1 MEAAAFLKNTY
12 WNSDRKSR
20 FLRLTPDQVLIVLP
34 FDCSMKPSTY
44 TRCVSSC
51 AWFRLQCSAHSGSAI
66 WYIWWY
72 IQMPN
77 HFSWTLDTHA
87 KLENIVNVKLLIFL
101 KLTYYSIIVE
111 LHIIGNHRF
120 FVSVKLTYLIR
131 DFVTN
136 ASILVIRL
144 TIFPVFCF
152 AMLKWSSL
160 INFNK
165 LDFAVQVGQMR
176 VKTKS
181 IVIKIFIFLWVI
193 WLSWTINQS
202 IEF

>member
-1 MEAAAFLKNTY
+1 MWLI
-12 WNSDRKSR
+12 
-20 FLRLTPDQVLIVLP
+20 LCLILTAV
-34 FDCSMKPSTY
+34 PSAY
-44 TRCVSSC
+44 R
-51 AWFRLQCSAHSGSAI
+51 
-66 WYIWWY
+66 YILCISLWY

-181 IVIKIFIFLWVI
+181 ILKKILIALVFLLGVYPRTTEHFRSPWFIISYLLMHW
-193 WLSWTINQS
+193 
-202 IEF
+202 